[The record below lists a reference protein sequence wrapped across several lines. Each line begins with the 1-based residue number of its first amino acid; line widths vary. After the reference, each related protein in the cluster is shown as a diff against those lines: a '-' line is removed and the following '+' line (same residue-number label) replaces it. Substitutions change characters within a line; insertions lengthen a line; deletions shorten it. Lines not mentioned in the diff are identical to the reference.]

1 MLEQHEYL
9 KGGETMI
16 NLKDIRTEKGLTQ
29 QELAD
34 ECDVNRTTIT
44 NIENGIINPSVQLA
58 KKLGKILGFDWTLF
72 FSD

>member
-1 MLEQHEYL
+1 MIDL
-9 KGGETMI
+9 KE
-16 NLKDIRTEKGLTQ
+16 IRTEKGLTQ

>member
-1 MLEQHEYL
+1 
-9 KGGETMI
+9 MI

-44 NIENGIINPSVQLA
+44 NIEGGIINPSVKLA
-58 KKLGKILGFDWTLF
+58 KKLGEILGVDWTIF

>member
-1 MLEQHEYL
+1 
-9 KGGETMI
+9 MI

-58 KKLGKILGFDWTLF
+58 KKLGKILGSDWTLF

>member
-1 MLEQHEYL
+1 
-9 KGGETMI
+9 MI
-16 NLKDIRTEKGLTQ
+16 NLKDIRIEKGLTQ

-34 ECDVNRTTIT
+34 ECNVNRTTIT

>member
-1 MLEQHEYL
+1 
-9 KGGETMI
+9 MI
-16 NLKDIRTEKGLTQ
+16 NLKDIRIEKGLTQ